1 MKNIKNLLFYVLTI
15 GGFSTLIFGII
26 TWGQVLE
33 NRKSTV
39 NHHEAI
45 ASVCNQ
51 LTKTFSHA
59 GIIALGQ
66 VVEHHNDIPKGI
78 PKPHHEITASTWD
91 QFMGTLFHNLTHPLA
106 ILLLQIITI
115 IVAARILGFFCRK
128 IGQPS
133 VIGEIIAGIVLG
145 PSLFGMYFPEFSGF
159 LFPKES
165 LGNLQFLSQ
174 IGLILFMFVVGMELD
189 LNVLRKKANDAVVIS
204 HASIIFPF
212 TLGVG
217 LAYFVYEAFAPNNIN
232 FLSFALFIGIAM
244 SITAFPVLARIV
256 QERGL
261 TKTKLGAIAI
271 TCAAADDI
279 TAWCILAAVIAIVKA
294 GSILSALYI
303 ILAAILYVFLMLK
316 VVRPFLKRLGEKYS
330 SKESLSKPVVAIFF
344 ITLIISSYLTEV
356 IGIHALFGAFMA
368 GVIMPSSLSFRT
380 IFIEKIED
388 VALVLLLPLFFV
400 FTGLRT
406 HIDLLNDWSL
416 WGIAAIIIAVAVIGK
431 FLGSALA
438 ARFVGQSW
446 RESLIIGALMNTRG
460 LMELVVLNIGYDL
473 GVLSDEI
480 FTMLVLMALV
490 TTFMTGPLLD
500 LINWLMPEKDTQME
514 QQATANSTKYTI
526 LVSFG
531 SPERGRTLLRLANS
545 FIRKSLDNA
554 GVTALH
560 VSPSNDLNQFN
571 AEEYERESF
580 KLVKSEA
587 RKLQLPVVTL
597 FRPTVDIDKEITDTA
612 NAGNFDLLMIG
623 IGRSVFEGSLLGRV
637 LGFTTKLIN
646 PERLYE
652 TITGKE
658 PLFENTVFDER
669 TRQIMKAS
677 KIPVGIVIDKDLEK
691 VENIFLP
698 IFSLHDSFLLV
709 YAQKLI
715 HHSGARI
722 SILDAAGI
730 IKQNPEIKE
739 SIRSIEQVAPNHIAL
754 HTERKLEKE
763 FMQQQD
769 LMIISH
775 DSWRKAVETQ
785 SIWLTNTPS
794 VLIIKP

>member
-1 MKNIKNLLFYVLTI
+1 MKNMKNLLFYVLTI
-15 GGFSTLIFGII
+15 GGFSALIFAII
-26 TWGQVLE
+26 TWGQVW
-33 NRKSTV
+33 
-39 NHHEAI
+39 EAEKI
-45 ASVCNQ
+45 TKVVKPEAS
-51 LTKTFSHA
+51 
-59 GIIALGQ
+59 
-66 VVEHHNDIPKGI
+66 
-78 PKPHHEITASTWD
+78 ASTWD
-91 QFMGTLFHNLTHPLA
+91 QFMETLFHNLTHPLA
-106 ILLLQIITI
+106 ILLLQVITI
-115 IVAARILGFFCRK
+115 IIVARIFGFFCRK

-133 VIGEIIAGIVLG
+133 VIGEIVAGIVLG
-145 PSLFGMYFPEFSGF
+145 PSLIGMYFPEFSGF
-159 LFPKES
+159 LFPKAS
-165 LGNLQFLSQ
+165 LSNLQFLSQ

-189 LNVLRKKANDAVVIS
+189 LKVLRTKANDAVVIS

-212 TLGVG
+212 ALGVG
-217 LAYFVYEAFAPNNIN
+217 LAYFVYSSLAPANVN
-232 FLSFALFIGIAM
+232 FLSFALFIGISM

-294 GSILSALYI
+294 GSVLSAVYI
-303 ILAAILYVFLMLK
+303 ILSAILYVFLMLK
-316 VVRPFLKRLGEKYS
+316 IVQPFLKRLGEKYS
-330 SKESLSKPVVAIFF
+330 NKESLSKPVVAIFF
-344 ITLIISSYLTEV
+344 ITLIVSAYMTEV

-368 GVIMPSSLSFRT
+368 GVIMPVNTHFRT
-380 IFIEKIED
+380 IFIEKVED

-406 HIDLLNDWSL
+406 QIGLLNEWHL
-416 WGIAAIIIAVAVIGK
+416 WGIAAIILAVAVIGK
-431 FLGSALA
+431 FVGSALA

-460 LMELVVLNIGYDL
+460 LMELIVLNIGYDL

-480 FTMLVLMALV
+480 FTMLVLMALA

-500 LINWLMPEKDTQME
+500 FINWMMPEKDNTIQE
-514 QQATANSTKYTI
+514 LAAENSTKYTI

-545 FIRKSLDNA
+545 FIRKSPDNA
-554 GVTALH
+554 SVTALH
-560 VSPSNDLNQFN
+560 VSLSNDLNQFN
-571 AEEYERESF
+571 SAEYERESF
-580 KLVKSEA
+580 QQIKAEA

-597 FRPTVDIDKEITDTA
+597 FKPTVDIDKEITDTA
-612 NAGNFDLLMIG
+612 NAGNFDLMMIG

-652 TITGKE
+652 TITGRE
-658 PLFENTVFDER
+658 PLFENTVFDDR
-669 TRQIMKAS
+669 TRQLIKGS

-691 VENIFLP
+691 VENIFVP
-698 IFSLHDSFLLV
+698 IFSIQDSFLLV

-715 HHSGARI
+715 HHSDARVI
-722 SILDAAGI
+722 IMDTVGI
-730 IKQNPEIKE
+730 IKQHPELKE
-739 SIRSIEQVAPNHIAL
+739 SIRSIELVAPNHIAL
-754 HTERKLEKE
+754 HNERKLEKE

-769 LMIISH
+769 LMLISY
-775 DSWRKAVETQ
+775 DSWKKAVETQ

-794 VLIIKP
+794 VLIMKP

>member
-1 MKNIKNLLFYVLTI
+1 
-15 GGFSTLIFGII
+15 
-26 TWGQVLE
+26 
-33 NRKSTV
+33 
-39 NHHEAI
+39 
-45 ASVCNQ
+45 
-51 LTKTFSHA
+51 
-59 GIIALGQ
+59 
-66 VVEHHNDIPKGI
+66 
-78 PKPHHEITASTWD
+78 
-91 QFMGTLFHNLTHPLA
+91 
-106 ILLLQIITI
+106 
-115 IVAARILGFFCRK
+115 
-128 IGQPS
+128 
-133 VIGEIIAGIVLG
+133 
-145 PSLFGMYFPEFSGF
+145 
-159 LFPKES
+159 
-165 LGNLQFLSQ
+165 
-174 IGLILFMFVVGMELD
+174 
-189 LNVLRKKANDAVVIS
+189 
-204 HASIIFPF
+204 
-212 TLGVG
+212 
-217 LAYFVYEAFAPNNIN
+217 
-232 FLSFALFIGIAM
+232 
-244 SITAFPVLARIV
+244 
-256 QERGL
+256 
-261 TKTKLGAIAI
+261 
-271 TCAAADDI
+271 
-279 TAWCILAAVIAIVKA
+279 
-294 GSILSALYI
+294 
-303 ILAAILYVFLMLK
+303 
-316 VVRPFLKRLGEKYS
+316 
-330 SKESLSKPVVAIFF
+330 
-344 ITLIISSYLTEV
+344 
-356 IGIHALFGAFMA
+356 
-368 GVIMPSSLSFRT
+368 
-380 IFIEKIED
+380 
-388 VALVLLLPLFFV
+388 
-400 FTGLRT
+400 
-406 HIDLLNDWSL
+406 
-416 WGIAAIIIAVAVIGK
+416 
-431 FLGSALA
+431 
-438 ARFVGQSW
+438 
-446 RESLIIGALMNTRG
+446 MNTRG
-460 LMELVVLNIGYDL
+460 LMEFVVLNIGYDL

-500 LINWLMPEKDTQME
+500 LINWLMPEKDNQLE
-514 QQATANSTKYTI
+514 QQASANSTKYTI

-571 AEEYERESF
+571 AEEYERDSF

-587 RKLQLPVVTL
+587 RRLQLPVVTL

-658 PLFENTVFDER
+658 PLFENTVFDDR
-669 TRQIMKAS
+669 TRQIIKGS

-698 IFSLHDSFLLV
+698 IFSIHDSFLLV

-715 HHSGARI
+715 HHSDARI

-730 IKQNPEIKE
+730 IKQHPEIKE
-739 SIRSIEQVAPNHIAL
+739 TIRSIEQVAPNHIVL

>member
-1 MKNIKNLLFYVLTI
+1 MRNVRNLLFYVITI
-15 GGFSTLIFGII
+15 GGLATLITAII
-26 TWGQVLE
+26 SAGKSLE
-33 NRKSTV
+33 TGKVTEKV
-39 NHHEAI
+39 HHE
-45 ASVCNQ
+45 V
-51 LTKTFSHA
+51 
-59 GIIALGQ
+59 
-66 VVEHHNDIPKGI
+66 
-78 PKPHHEITASTWD
+78 TASTWS
-91 QFMGTLFHNLTHPLA
+91 QFQETFFHNLTHPLA

-115 IVAARILGFFCRK
+115 IVVAKAFGFFCRK

-145 PSLFGMYFPEFSGF
+145 PSVVGHYFPEFSAF
-159 LFPKES
+159 LFPDKAS
-165 LGNLQFLSQ
+165 LNNLQFLSQ

-189 LNVLRKKANDAVVIS
+189 LKVLRNKANDAVVIS

-212 TLGVG
+212 SLGVA
-217 LAYFVYEAFAPNNIN
+217 LAYFVYGDFAGENIN

-261 TKTKLGAIAI
+261 NRSKLGALVI

-294 GSILSALYI
+294 GSVLSAFYI
-303 ILAAILYVFLMLK
+303 ILMAIVYVFLMLK
-316 VVRPFLKRLGEKYS
+316 VVQPFLKRFGEKYS
-330 SKESLSKPVVAIFF
+330 SKESMSKPVVAVFF
-344 ITLIISSYLTEV
+344 ITLIVSAYMTEV

-368 GVIMPSSLSFRT
+368 GVIMPSKMSFRT
-380 IFIEKIED
+380 ILIEKIED

-406 HIDLLNDWSL
+406 QIGLLNDWSL
-416 WGIAAIIIAVAVIGK
+416 WGMTAIIVAVAITGK
-431 FLGSALA
+431 LAGSALA
-438 ARFVGQSW
+438 SRFVGQSW

-480 FTMLVLMALV
+480 FAMLVLMALI

-500 LINWLMPEKDTQME
+500 FINWLLPEKTTE
-514 QQATANSTKYTI
+514 SEESHTANTKFGI

-531 SPERGRTLLRLANS
+531 SPQRGRTLLRIANAM
-545 FIRKSLDNA
+545 IRKSPDNA
-554 GVTALH
+554 SVTALH
-560 VSPSNDLNQFN
+560 VSLSNDLNQFN
-571 AEEYERESF
+571 LDEYEKESF
-580 KLVKSEA
+580 SPIRSEA
-587 RKLQLPVVTL
+587 RRLQLPVVTL
-597 FRPTVDIDKEITDTA
+597 FKPTVDIDKEITDTA
-612 NAGNFDLLMIG
+612 NNGNFDLLLIG
-623 IGRSVFEGSLLGRV
+623 IGRSVFEGSLLGRI

-658 PLFENTVFDER
+658 PLFENTVFDDR
-669 TRQIMKAS
+669 IRQIIKNA
-677 KIPVGIVIDKDLEK
+677 KVPIGIVIDKDLEK
-691 VENIFLP
+691 MDSVFLP
-698 IFSLHDSFLLV
+698 IFTIQDSFLLV

-715 HHSGARI
+715 HHSDVRVI
-722 SILDAAGI
+722 ILDTVGVI
-730 IKQNPEIKE
+730 RQHPELKE
-739 SIRSIEQVAPNHIAL
+739 TIRSIEQVAPNNIAL
-754 HTERKLEKE
+754 YQEHKLDRN
-763 FMQQQD
+763 FMVQQD

-785 SIWLTNTPS
+785 SIWLTYSPS
-794 VLIIKP
+794 VLILKP